1 MRNGDKQ
8 IRNLVKYIEER
19 HTIDNRRS
27 NELID
32 ILDDICI
39 DFEYEPKKLYRRLQE
54 EMDWWWK
61 DEL

>member
-1 MRNGDKQ
+1 MRSGDNTRISLIEL
-8 IRNLVKYIEER
+8 IRQRNDNYKTGEEF
-19 HTIDNRRS
+19 
-27 NELID
+27 ID